1 MILQLPF
8 LWAFYKVLSVAIEMR
23 GSHWLWVTDLSQPES
38 LAIHLLPILLV
49 VTQFAMQRMTPQPG
63 VDPAQAKMMMFMPLM
78 FGYMFYFASA
88 GLVLYWLTGNVV
100 GIVQQWLLN
109 KTMPAAPVTAPAPI
123 KKGRKKTLAQKKYTV
138 ADTGPRIDEF
148 LKNVFKLAGFQLA
161 FTVAE
166 GETPHP
172 DFENPD
178 LMVRFTGA
186 DVDLL
191 LGNKAELLLALEQLT
206 MEAIGMAPEEHSRIC
221 FDANDRRILRIEE
234 LRMSAQAAS
243 ERVKKSRQPFHFSP
257 MNSRERRI
265 LHLALRDETD
275 VRSESVGEGPI
286 RQVVIVP
293 AEMKTLPEP
302 VIPPKPRPELDST
315 GGRPGGFRD
324 RGRGGR
330 DGDRRGGPPSRGGP
344 RGPRRDHR

>member
-1 MILQLPF
+1 
-8 LWAFYKVLSVAIEMR
+8 
-23 GSHWLWVTDLSQPES
+23 
-38 LAIHLLPILLV
+38 
-49 VTQFAMQRMTPQPG
+49 
-63 VDPAQAKMMMFMPLM
+63 
-78 FGYMFYFASA
+78 
-88 GLVLYWLTGNVV
+88 
-100 GIVQQWLLN
+100 
-109 KTMPAAPVTAPAPI
+109 
-123 KKGRKKTLAQKKYTV
+123 LAQKKYTV
-138 ADTGPRIDEF
+138 ADSGPRIEQF
-148 LKNVFKLAGFQLA
+148 LNHILKLAGFQLA

-178 LMVRFTGA
+178 LMVRFTGP

-191 LGNKAELLLALEQLT
+191 LGNKAELLLALEHLT

-234 LRMSAQAAS
+234 LRMSAQTAA

-293 AEMKTLPEP
+293 SELKTLPEP
-302 VIPPKPRPELDST
+302 VIPPRPRPEMDSAV
-315 GGRPGGFRD
+315 GRPGFRD

-330 DGDRRGGPPSRGGP
+330 DGDRRGGPPRGGS
-344 RGPRRDHR
+344 RGPRRDFR

>member
-1 MILQLPF
+1 M
-8 LWAFYKVLSVAIEMR
+8 
-23 GSHWLWVTDLSQPES
+23 
-38 LAIHLLPILLV
+38 
-49 VTQFAMQRMTPQPG
+49 
-63 VDPAQAKMMMFMPLM
+63 
-78 FGYMFYFASA
+78 
-88 GLVLYWLTGNVV
+88 
-100 GIVQQWLLN
+100 
-109 KTMPAAPVTAPAPI
+109 
-123 KKGRKKTLAQKKYTV
+123 AQKKYTV
-138 ADTGPRIDEF
+138 AETAPRIEEF
-148 LKNVFKLAGFQLA
+148 LNQVFKLAGFQLS

-178 LMVRFTGA
+178 LMVRFTGP

-191 LGNKAELLLALEQLT
+191 LSNKAELLLALEQLT

-315 GGRPGGFRD
+315 GGRPGAF

-344 RGPRRDHR
+344 RGPRRDSR

>member
-1 MILQLPF
+1 M
-8 LWAFYKVLSVAIEMR
+8 
-23 GSHWLWVTDLSQPES
+23 
-38 LAIHLLPILLV
+38 
-49 VTQFAMQRMTPQPG
+49 
-63 VDPAQAKMMMFMPLM
+63 
-78 FGYMFYFASA
+78 
-88 GLVLYWLTGNVV
+88 
-100 GIVQQWLLN
+100 
-109 KTMPAAPVTAPAPI
+109 
-123 KKGRKKTLAQKKYTV
+123 AQKKYTV
-138 ADTGPRIDEF
+138 AETSPRIEEF
-148 LKNVFKLAGFQLA
+148 LNHVFKLAGFQLS

-234 LRMSAQAAS
+234 LRMSAQAAC

-302 VIPPKPRPELDST
+302 VSPPKPRPELDST

-344 RGPRRDHR
+344 RGPRRDFR

>member
-1 MILQLPF
+1 M
-8 LWAFYKVLSVAIEMR
+8 
-23 GSHWLWVTDLSQPES
+23 
-38 LAIHLLPILLV
+38 
-49 VTQFAMQRMTPQPG
+49 
-63 VDPAQAKMMMFMPLM
+63 
-78 FGYMFYFASA
+78 
-88 GLVLYWLTGNVV
+88 
-100 GIVQQWLLN
+100 
-109 KTMPAAPVTAPAPI
+109 
-123 KKGRKKTLAQKKYTV
+123 AQKKYTV
-138 ADTGPRIDEF
+138 ADTGPGIEQF
-148 LKNVFKLAGFQLA
+148 LTHVFKLAGFQLA

-234 LRMSAQAAS
+234 LRMSAQTAA

-302 VIPPKPRPELDST
+302 VIPPRPRPEMDSA
-315 GGRPGGFRD
+315 GGRPGFRD

-330 DGDRRGGPPSRGGP
+330 DGGRRGGPPRGGP
-344 RGPRRDHR
+344 RGPRR

>member
-1 MILQLPF
+1 
-8 LWAFYKVLSVAIEMR
+8 
-23 GSHWLWVTDLSQPES
+23 
-38 LAIHLLPILLV
+38 
-49 VTQFAMQRMTPQPG
+49 
-63 VDPAQAKMMMFMPLM
+63 
-78 FGYMFYFASA
+78 
-88 GLVLYWLTGNVV
+88 
-100 GIVQQWLLN
+100 
-109 KTMPAAPVTAPAPI
+109 
-123 KKGRKKTLAQKKYTV
+123 LAQKKYTV
-138 ADTGPRIDEF
+138 SETGPRIEEF
-148 LKNVFKLAGFQLA
+148 LKQVFKLAGFQLSFA
-161 FTVAE
+161 VAE

-178 LMVRFTGA
+178 LMVRFTGP

-191 LGNKAELLLALEQLT
+191 LSNKAELLLALEQLT

-234 LRMSAQAAS
+234 LRMSAQAAC

-265 LHLALRDETD
+265 LHLSLRDETD

-315 GGRPGGFRD
+315 GGRPGGFR
-324 RGRGGR
+324 GRGGR

>member
-1 MILQLPF
+1 
-8 LWAFYKVLSVAIEMR
+8 
-23 GSHWLWVTDLSQPES
+23 
-38 LAIHLLPILLV
+38 
-49 VTQFAMQRMTPQPG
+49 
-63 VDPAQAKMMMFMPLM
+63 
-78 FGYMFYFASA
+78 
-88 GLVLYWLTGNVV
+88 
-100 GIVQQWLLN
+100 
-109 KTMPAAPVTAPAPI
+109 
-123 KKGRKKTLAQKKYTV
+123 LAQKKYTV
-138 ADTGPRIDEF
+138 AETGPRIEEF
-148 LKNVFKLAGFQLA
+148 LNRVVKLAGFQLA
-161 FTVAE
+161 FTVVE

-191 LGNKAELLLALEQLT
+191 LANKAELLLALEQLT

-315 GGRPGGFRD
+315 GGRPGGFR
-324 RGRGGR
+324 GRGGR